1 MIILNLIVSKGGFA
15 INTKSFY
22 CNVGSINQIPGSGMV
37 RIEKEYI
44 QTIRKYAGI
53 TEEEFYDEELLD
65 HSGWFYCKDDLEIM
79 LTYSDETEQIWP
91 L

>member
-1 MIILNLIVSKGGFA
+1 MIILSIIVQRDGF
-15 INTKSFY
+15 IEYIKSFY
-22 CNVGSINQIPGSGMV
+22 CNVASASDVPGSGSEMV

-79 LTYSDETEQIWP
+79 LTYSDETEQI
-91 L
+91 